1 MRRIALVAV
10 FCNVGIYACGGGK
23 GSGKPAHHAKPDVTD
38 PAQAELAD
46 AGLGP
51 NATSV
56 ALNEQDCEALLGH
69 MFGLIYQQKTASLP
83 EAEQPSPEDMEVAKD
98 KLRAELMKSCK
109 GADRAEFA
117 YDCVM
122 ATTTFDALATCTSAN
137 STPSDSTPSNS
148 THPTS
153 TP

>member
-10 FCNVGIYACGGGK
+10 FCSVGIYACGGGK
-23 GSGKPAHHAKPDVTD
+23 GSGKPATPATSNVTN
-38 PAQAELAD
+38 PAEAEPAD

-51 NATSV
+51 TATSA
-56 ALNEQDCEALLGH
+56 ALTTQDCEALLEQ
-69 MFGLIYQQKTASLP
+69 MVSLMYQHKIQSVP
-83 EAEQPSPEDMEVAKD
+83 EAERPTPEDLQVAKD
-98 KLRAELMKSCK
+98 QLRAELMKSCE

-122 ATTTFDALATCTSAN
+122 ATTTFDALATCSSATSTA
-137 STPSDSTPSNS
+137 SDSTP
-148 THPTS
+148 PTS